1 MVRRLITLLPRHPMG
16 VVEPDEPHAIRSVQC
31 ERVVD
36 AVWLI
41 LRYGNLR
48 HDEPDPMAAL
58 GVHYEY
64 LPVQIEKQIEG
75 WVARFRHEVAA
86 PSRGIVIILKQHNQE
101 RRSAAIV
108 MAAVA
113 RSVDI
118 IPASVEGGVFHE
130 RRKISMDTIRCA
142 RESVLI
148 EIYREFIPVYV
159 FSMNSITS
167 L

>member
-16 VVEPDEPHAIRSVQC
+16 VVEPDEPHTIRSVQC

-48 HDEPDPMAAL
+48 HDEPDPMAAH

-75 WVARFRHEVAA
+75 WVARLRHEGTA
-86 PSRGIVIILKQHNQE
+86 PSQAIVIILKQHNQE
-101 RRSAAIV
+101 RCSVAIGMAAI
-108 MAAVA
+108 ARSLEIISGSAVA
-113 RSVDI
+113 TYFR
-118 IPASVEGGVFHE
+118 G
-130 RRKISMDTIRCA
+130 RRKNSMDTIRCA
-142 RESVLI
+142 HV
-148 EIYREFIPVYV
+148 
-159 FSMNSITS
+159 
-167 L
+167 